1 MVDTSIEMKSLK
13 SDQTKKTN
21 NIKKVSKLSNFKI
34 AMSCLISA
42 VGILMLL
49 IYLVVANFGTY
60 QEDKNYNVL
69 VLGGV
74 DAEGMNMITLSSI
87 ITHIGS
93 AGRPDLSLD
102 LINFGNCPPS
112 TPDDYNSTFPSLPTS
127 MTKITASFLTDLVS
141 IEVCEV
147 KSSDSLSYCWRLR
160 NGTSWWEKVDSHVQY
175 NYYYDDDYDD
185 YNDDYNDNDEH
196 QPCSHRHGAATA
208 VVGHQQFL
216 FGGKRYKNEKCKITY
231 LQLFF
236 FSCDGEFPTKIMRL
250 DSQQHRWISTNFS
263 LKSGRVSPQLINIP
277 CDFKFN
283 IKKRFSKLLELS

>member
-49 IYLVVANFGTY
+49 IYLVVANSGTY

-74 DAEGMNMITLSSI
+74 DAEG
-87 ITHIGS
+87 
-93 AGRPDLSLD
+93 RPDLSLD
-102 LINFGNCPPS
+102 LINFGNCPPL

-216 FGGKRYKNEKCKITY
+216 FGGK
-231 LQLFF
+231 
-236 FSCDGEFPTKIMRL
+236 SCDGEFPTKIMRL